1 MGPEYI
7 RSSLNNE
14 KVEGLSAPPGFVSR
28 TSFVLKRVEKSDE
41 TNNTISSLGA
51 PKQEPIKTD
60 TMFDKTDIA
69 ELSGMLKRKPW
80 ILFDESNYSPKE
92 FESGQRDMNFPL
104 KTCLPKGV
112 SHGCPDCNNCLK
124 VTARWRP
131 EDARIEVIEEA
142 PVFHPTE
149 EEFEDMVEYIAR
161 IRPRVE
167 PYGICRIVP
176 PSSWQPPCLIKEK
189 GIWENSTF
197 VSHTQRIDGL
207 ENQSS
212 ESQMSRSSENVKGK
226 RRRSL
231 RMGSDYDPGDED
243 TSNCDTAGR
252 SNIEGFESEPGPE
265 FTLETFKRCADDFKH
280 QYFCSGEKVTGSD
293 KNSTEFQNQ
302 WEPSVENIEGEYRRI
317 VENPT
322 EEIEVLFGENLDT
335 GVFGSGFPRV
345 SNSVETSRYPKY
357 LESGWN
363 LNNISRLP
371 GSFLS
376 FESWE
381 TSGIIVPQLRIG
393 MCFSSL
399 HWKTEEHHLYLLR
412 YMHLGAPRISYC
424 IPRSY
429 NVKFEAAVKKYFPDL
444 LVEQHELGNSLVKE
458 VFISRLKSE
467 GIPVYRC
474 IQYPREFVLILP
486 GAYHSGFDCGF
497 NCVEAVNFAPLD
509 WLPFGQNAVELYRE
523 QRRKTSISFD
533 KLLLGAAREAVK
545 AQWEFSLQSNN
556 TLHNL
561 RWRDGCGK
569 DGILTKAAKS
579 RIKCESIMRKYLC
592 TSSKLQKMS
601 KNFDASSK
609 MECAVCFYD
618 LHLSAAGCQCNPNKF
633 SCLSHA
639 KHLCSCPWSD
649 KFFLFRYEMS
659 ELDLLIEAL
668 EGKLVAVYK
677 WAREDIGLSLQSY
690 ASKVISQAEGFIS
703 GLASRTE
710 ESKQKEHKFQDV
722 GTPNSIGR
730 NSVSSIKAE
739 LKARLLQSKT
749 LNKLKEKES
758 TVGTQDAAVRS
769 GITSS
774 SASSIKAEMKLCLP
788 QSTTLDKLK
797 EKDKTT
803 STNISIATSSYISFL
818 QREMTSEVSSE
829 SWSDSSSSDSDAE
842 IKSWLLAK

>member
-7 RSSLNNE
+7 RSLLNNE
-14 KVEGLSAPPGFVSR
+14 KVEGLSAPP
-28 TSFVLKRVEKSDE
+28 
-41 TNNTISSLGA
+41 
-51 PKQEPIKTD
+51 EPIKTD
-60 TMFDKTDIA
+60 AMFDKTDIA
-69 ELSGMLKRKPW
+69 ELSGTLKRKPW

-149 EEFEDMVEYIAR
+149 EEFEDTVEYIAR

-176 PSSWQPPCLIKEK
+176 PPSWQPPCLIKEK
-189 GIWENSTF
+189 GIWENSSF

-207 ENQSS
+207 QNQSS
-212 ESQMSRSSENVKGK
+212 GSQMSRSSENVKGK

-243 TSNCDTAGR
+243 TSNCDTVGR
-252 SNIEGFESEPGPE
+252 FNIELFESETGPE
-265 FTLETFKRCADDFKH
+265 FTLETFNRCADDFKR
-280 QYFCSGEKVTGSD
+280 QYFCSGDKVTGSD

-317 VENPT
+317 IENPT

-381 TSGIIVPQLRIG
+381 TSGIVVPQLRIG

-458 VFISRLKSE
+458 VFISRIKSE

-545 AQWEFSLQSNN
+545 AHWEFSLQSNN

-561 RWRDGCGK
+561 RWREGCGK

-618 LHLSAAGCQCNPNKF
+618 LHLSAA
-633 SCLSHA
+633 
-639 KHLCSCPWSD
+639 
-649 KFFLFRYEMS
+649 
-659 ELDLLIEAL
+659 

-677 WAREDIGLSLQSY
+677 WARKDIGLSLQSY

-703 GLASRTE
+703 GLASHSE

-722 GTPNSIGR
+722 GTPNGIGR
-730 NSVSSIKAE
+730 NSVSSIRAE

-749 LNKLKEKES
+749 LNELKAKDS

-769 GITSS
+769 GITST
-774 SASSIKAEMKLCLP
+774 SASSIKAEMKLSLP
-788 QSTTLDKLK
+788 QSTTSDKLK
-797 EKDKTT
+797 EKEKAT
-803 STNISIATSSYISFL
+803 STNISVATSNYISFL
-818 QREMTSEVSSE
+818 QREMTSEDSAE
-829 SWSDSSSSDSDAE
+829 SWSDSSSSDSDVE
-842 IKSWLLAK
+842 INSWLLAK

>member
-28 TSFVLKRVEKSDE
+28 TSFLLKRVEKSDE

-69 ELSGMLKRKPW
+69 ELSGTLKRKPW

-207 ENQSS
+207 QNQSS

-280 QYFCSGEKVTGSD
+280 QYFCSEEKVTGSD

-569 DGILTKAAKS
+569 DGILTKAAK
-579 RIKCESIMRKYLC
+579 
-592 TSSKLQKMS
+592 KMS

-769 GITSS
+769 GITSTP
-774 SASSIKAEMKLCLP
+774 ASSIKAEMKLCLP

>member
-69 ELSGMLKRKPW
+69 ELSGTLKRKPW

-112 SHGCPDCNNCLK
+112 SHGCPDCINCLK

-207 ENQSS
+207 QNQSS

-545 AQWEFSLQSNN
+545 AQWELSLQSNN

-569 DGILTKAAKS
+569 DGILTKAAK
-579 RIKCESIMRKYLC
+579 
-592 TSSKLQKMS
+592 KMS

-758 TVGTQDAAVRS
+758 TVGNQDAAVRS
-769 GITSS
+769 GITST

-829 SWSDSSSSDSDAE
+829 SWSDSSSSDSDVE

>member
-7 RSSLNNE
+7 RSLLNNE
-14 KVEGLSAPPGFVSR
+14 KVEGLSAPP
-28 TSFVLKRVEKSDE
+28 
-41 TNNTISSLGA
+41 
-51 PKQEPIKTD
+51 EPIKTD
-60 TMFDKTDIA
+60 AMFDKTDIA
-69 ELSGMLKRKPW
+69 ELSGTLKRKPW

-149 EEFEDMVEYIAR
+149 EEFEDTVEYIAR

-176 PSSWQPPCLIKEK
+176 PPSWQPPCLIKEK
-189 GIWENSTF
+189 GIWENSSF

-207 ENQSS
+207 QNQSS
-212 ESQMSRSSENVKGK
+212 GSQMSRSSENVKGK

-243 TSNCDTAGR
+243 TSNCDTVGR
-252 SNIEGFESEPGPE
+252 FNIELFESETGPE
-265 FTLETFKRCADDFKH
+265 FTLETFNRCADDFKR
-280 QYFCSGEKVTGSD
+280 QYFCSGDKVTGSD

-317 VENPT
+317 IENPT

-381 TSGIIVPQLRIG
+381 TSGIVVPQLRIG

-458 VFISRLKSE
+458 VFISRIKSE

-545 AQWEFSLQSNN
+545 AHWEFSLQSNN

-561 RWRDGCGK
+561 RWREGCGK

-618 LHLSAAGCQCNPNKF
+618 LHLSAA
-633 SCLSHA
+633 
-639 KHLCSCPWSD
+639 
-649 KFFLFRYEMS
+649 
-659 ELDLLIEAL
+659 AL

-677 WAREDIGLSLQSY
+677 WARKDIGLSLQSY

-703 GLASRTE
+703 GLASHSE

-722 GTPNSIGR
+722 GTPNGIGR
-730 NSVSSIKAE
+730 NSVSSIRAE

-749 LNKLKEKES
+749 LNELKAKDS

-769 GITSS
+769 GITST
-774 SASSIKAEMKLCLP
+774 SASSIKAEMKLSLP
-788 QSTTLDKLK
+788 QSTTSDKLK
-797 EKDKTT
+797 EKEKAT
-803 STNISIATSSYISFL
+803 STNISVATSNYISFL
-818 QREMTSEVSSE
+818 QREMTSEDSAE
-829 SWSDSSSSDSDAE
+829 SWSDSSSSDSDVE
-842 IKSWLLAK
+842 INSWLLAK

>member
-28 TSFVLKRVEKSDE
+28 TSFLLKRVEKSDE

-69 ELSGMLKRKPW
+69 ELSGTLKRKPW

-207 ENQSS
+207 QNQSS

-280 QYFCSGEKVTGSD
+280 QYFCSEEKVTGSD

-569 DGILTKAAKS
+569 DGILTKAAK
-579 RIKCESIMRKYLC
+579 
-592 TSSKLQKMS
+592 LQKMS

-769 GITSS
+769 GITSTP
-774 SASSIKAEMKLCLP
+774 ASSIKAEMKLCLP